1 MNIEILR
8 KIYKNY
14 KKNSTKKII
23 INATYIL
30 LRSMNNMNIYIHS
43 FIIYIY
49 IYIILNYYVYLNK
62 NIYIKNNYLLFNTL
76 YIVYK

>member
-1 MNIEILR
+1 MIQLFCFLFSINYTKYYILILNIEILR

-30 LRSMNNMNIYIHS
+30 LRSMNSMNIYIHS

-49 IYIILNYYVYLNK
+49 IYYSKLCIFK
-62 NIYIKNNYLLFNTL
+62 
-76 YIVYK
+76 